1 MNSFLI
7 WTSRV
12 LIGGVLL
19 LTILP
24 LFSSGFWVV
33 QLCDFPRVQL
43 TLVLILPLLL
53 LGIHFQRTSFR
64 REHAILVGLMLLL
77 ATWQMSHLVP
87 YTPLWDK
94 ELPDAAADAK
104 GDVRVLVVNLK
115 KDNTQF
121 DAMIAMIQDYEPDL
135 LLLIEFNEAWAK
147 GLSPISQ
154 RYPQQVNEIRDE
166 GLGIALWSRLPV
178 KNGEIRHL
186 VSDRRASIFAT
197 IELKPSKQVRFVGL
211 HPTPPGLKDSTGND
225 RRNSRIR
232 DAELVLVADEVAD
245 DPDAR
250 WIVAGDFN
258 DVAWSATTE
267 LFKELSGL
275 KDPRIGRELLTTY
288 HQSYPLLR
296 YPIDH
301 VFFSEDTRIHRI
313 DRVVAPGSDHF
324 AVFTVASPVPGET
337 PPANSKDK
345 QKANE
350 LVEEGKTDADK
361 RNVEPGVDDNSEPN
375 SSTDSTR

>member
-1 MNSFLI
+1 MNSFLL

-12 LIGGVLL
+12 LVGGVLI

-24 LFSSGFWVV
+24 LFSSGYWVV

-53 LGIHFQRTSFR
+53 LGLHFQRTSFR
-64 REHAILVGLMLLL
+64 REHAVLVGLLLL
-77 ATWQMSHLVP
+77 LSSWQMSHLVP

-94 ELPDAAADAK
+94 ELPDAAADTK
-104 GDVRVLVVNLK
+104 DDLRTLVVNLK

-121 DAMIAMIQDYEPDL
+121 DAMAEMIQNYEPDV
-135 LLLIEFNEAWAK
+135 LLLIEFNQAWVD
-147 GLSPISQ
+147 GLHPISQ
-154 RYPQQVNEIRDE
+154 TYPHQVNEIRNE
-166 GLGIALWSRLPV
+166 GLGMALWSRLPIED
-178 KNGEIRHL
+178 GEIRHL

-197 IELKPSKQVRFVGL
+197 ILLSEHKPVRFVGL
-211 HPTPPGLKDSTGND
+211 HPTPPGLKDSTGED

-232 DAELVLVADEVAD
+232 DAELALVAKEVAD
-245 DPDAR
+245 NPNAR

-275 KDPRIGRELLTTY
+275 KDPRIGRALLTTY
-288 HQSYPLLR
+288 HQNYPLLR

-301 VFFSEDTRIHRI
+301 VFFSEDTRIHRME
-313 DRVVAPGSDHF
+313 RVIAPGSDHF

-337 PPANSKDK
+337 PSANSEDE
-345 QKANE
+345 QKADE
-350 LVEEGKTDADK
+350 LVEEGKKDADQ
-361 RNVEPGVDDNSEPN
+361 RNVEPGVNDNNEPEP
-375 SSTDSTR
+375 SAEPTR